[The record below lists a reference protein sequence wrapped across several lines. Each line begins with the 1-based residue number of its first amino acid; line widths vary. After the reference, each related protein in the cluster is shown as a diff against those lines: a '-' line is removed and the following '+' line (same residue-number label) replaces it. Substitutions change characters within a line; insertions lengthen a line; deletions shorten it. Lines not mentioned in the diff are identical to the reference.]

1 MNICY
6 KTHFYHS
13 PKGGVWYC
21 NQYPGARCDVWSSL
35 YQYSFYQN
43 PSWTSAMAPAGEI
56 HKYIKV
62 IMVGCDNFHVYNK
75 ARNSRNF

>member
-1 MNICY
+1 M
-6 KTHFYHS
+6 
-13 PKGGVWYC
+13 
-21 NQYPGARCDVWSSL
+21 WSSL

-62 IMVGCDNFHVYNK
+62 IMVGCDNFHVYK